1 MAAKKSKFSVYTL
14 SAIGVMTAVS
24 FISNFISIPIG
35 TLTRI
40 HMGNVFCSLSG
51 ILLGPFYGGLA
62 GGLGAFFYDFT
73 NPLYVAEA
81 PITLFNK
88 FFIGFL
94 AGLISHR
101 GGHYGE
107 KASLNFVGALAGNL
121 AYTALFYLKNFISEY
136 FLLHLEMNTIMANL
150 MVRPDHIGSADPADP
165 DRHHASGPHLP
176 QGDPEGRNPQKTVP
190 RTCRRQFCCIGPN
203 RVNETEALEQ

>member
-51 ILLGPFYGGLA
+51 ILRGPFYGGLA

-150 MVRPDHIGSADPADP
+150 MVRLTTSALQIPLTLIVTMLLAP
-165 DRHHASGPHLP
+165 IFLKAIQKAGIHRKLFPEHAGGNS
-176 QGDPEGRNPQKTVP
+176 
-190 RTCRRQFCCIGPN
+190 
-203 RVNETEALEQ
+203 AA

>member
-1 MAAKKSKFSVYTL
+1 MAAKKSKLSVYTL

-51 ILLGPFYGGLA
+51 ILLGPVYGGVA

-88 FFIGFL
+88 FFIGFF
-94 AGLISHR
+94 AGLISHK
-101 GGHYGE
+101 GGH
-107 KASLNFVGALAGNL
+107 
-121 AYTALFYLKNFISEY
+121 
-136 FLLHLEMNTIMANL
+136 
-150 MVRPDHIGSADPADP
+150 
-165 DRHHASGPHLP
+165 
-176 QGDPEGRNPQKTVP
+176 
-190 RTCRRQFCCIGPN
+190 
-203 RVNETEALEQ
+203 

>member
-1 MAAKKSKFSVYTL
+1 MAAKKSKLSVYTL

-51 ILLGPFYGGLA
+51 ILLGPVYGGVA

-88 FFIGFL
+88 FFIGFF
-94 AGLISHR
+94 AGLISHK

-107 KASLNFVGALAGNL
+107 KASLNFVGALVGNL
-121 AYTALFYLKNFISEY
+121 AYTLLFYGKNFISEY
-136 FLLHLEMNTIMANL
+136 FLLRLEMNTIIANML
-150 MVRPDHIGSADPADP
+150 VRLSASAADP
-165 DRHHASGPHLP
+165 DCHHDPGAFLP
-176 QGDPEGRNPQKTVP
+176 QGNPEGRHSQKTVP
-190 RTCRRQFCCIGPN
+190 GAYRGPFRCI
-203 RVNETEALEQ
+203 RLLWD

>member
-107 KASLNFVGALAGNL
+107 KASLNFAGALAGNL
-121 AYTALFYLKNFISEY
+121 VYTALFYLKNFISEY

-150 MVRPDHIGSADPADP
+150 MVRLTTSALQIPLTLIVTMLLAP
-165 DRHHASGPHLP
+165 IFLKAIQKAGIHRKLF
-176 QGDPEGRNPQKTVP
+176 PEHVGGNS
-190 RTCRRQFCCIGPN
+190 
-203 RVNETEALEQ
+203 AA

>member
-121 AYTALFYLKNFISEY
+121 AFTALFYLKNFISEY

-150 MVRPDHIGSADPADP
+150 MVRLTTSALQIPLTLIVTMLLAP
-165 DRHHASGPHLP
+165 IFLKAIQKAGIHRKLFPEHAGGNS
-176 QGDPEGRNPQKTVP
+176 
-190 RTCRRQFCCIGPN
+190 
-203 RVNETEALEQ
+203 AA

>member
-94 AGLISHR
+94 AGLTSHR

-150 MVRPDHIGSADPADP
+150 MVRLTTSALQIPLTLIVTMLLAP
-165 DRHHASGPHLP
+165 IFLKAIQKAGIHRKLF
-176 QGDPEGRNPQKTVP
+176 PEHVGGNS
-190 RTCRRQFCCIGPN
+190 
-203 RVNETEALEQ
+203 AA

>member
-1 MAAKKSKFSVYTL
+1 MAAKKSKLSVYTL

-51 ILLGPFYGGLA
+51 ILLGPVYGGVA

-88 FFIGFL
+88 FFIGFF
-94 AGLISHR
+94 AGLISHK

-107 KASLNFVGALAGNL
+107 KASLNFVGALVGNL
-121 AYTALFYLKNFISEY
+121 AYTLLFYGKNFISEY
-136 FLLHLEMNTIMANL
+136 FLLRLEMNTIIAN
-150 MVRPDHIGSADPADP
+150 MPVRLSASALQIPLTLIVTMILAP
-165 DRHHASGPHLP
+165 FFLKAIQKAGIHRKLF
-176 QGDPEGRNPQKTVP
+176 PEH
-190 RTCRRQFCCIGPN
+190 
-203 RVNETEALEQ
+203 TEGHSAA

>member
-94 AGLISHR
+94 VGLISHR

-107 KASLNFVGALAGNL
+107 KASLNFAGALAGNL

-150 MVRPDHIGSADPADP
+150 MVRLTTSALQIPLTLIVTMLLAP
-165 DRHHASGPHLP
+165 IFLKAIQKAGIHRKLFPEHAGGNS
-176 QGDPEGRNPQKTVP
+176 
-190 RTCRRQFCCIGPN
+190 
-203 RVNETEALEQ
+203 AA

>member
-40 HMGNVFCSLSG
+40 HMGNVFCPLSG
-51 ILLGPFYGGLA
+51 ILLGHSTAVWPAALVHSFMISP
-62 GGLGAFFYDFT
+62 T
-73 NPLYVAEA
+73 RSMWQRA

-150 MVRPDHIGSADPADP
+150 MVRLTTSALQIPLTLIVTMLLASIFLKAIQKAGIHRKLFP
-165 DRHHASGPHLP
+165 EHAGGNS
-176 QGDPEGRNPQKTVP
+176 
-190 RTCRRQFCCIGPN
+190 
-203 RVNETEALEQ
+203 AA

>member
-40 HMGNVFCSLSG
+40 HVGNVFCSLSG

-150 MVRPDHIGSADPADP
+150 MVRLTTSALQIPLTLIVTMLLAP
-165 DRHHASGPHLP
+165 IFLKAIQKAGIHRKLFPEHAGGNS
-176 QGDPEGRNPQKTVP
+176 
-190 RTCRRQFCCIGPN
+190 
-203 RVNETEALEQ
+203 AA

>member
-1 MAAKKSKFSVYTL
+1 
-14 SAIGVMTAVS
+14 MTAVS

-150 MVRPDHIGSADPADP
+150 MVRLTTSALQIPLTLIVTMLLAP
-165 DRHHASGPHLP
+165 IFLKAIQKAGIHRKLF
-176 QGDPEGRNPQKTVP
+176 PEHVGGNS
-190 RTCRRQFCCIGPN
+190 
-203 RVNETEALEQ
+203 AA

>member
-81 PITLFNK
+81 PITL
-88 FFIGFL
+88 
-94 AGLISHR
+94 
-101 GGHYGE
+101 
-107 KASLNFVGALAGNL
+107 NFAGALAGNL

-150 MVRPDHIGSADPADP
+150 MVRLTTSALQIPLTLIVTMLLAP
-165 DRHHASGPHLP
+165 IFLKAIQKAGIHRKLFPEHAGGNS
-176 QGDPEGRNPQKTVP
+176 
-190 RTCRRQFCCIGPN
+190 
-203 RVNETEALEQ
+203 AA

>member
-62 GGLGAFFYDFT
+62 GSLGAFFYDFT

-150 MVRPDHIGSADPADP
+150 MVRLTTSALQIPLTLIVTMLLAP
-165 DRHHASGPHLP
+165 IFLKAIQKAGIHRKLFPEHAGGNS
-176 QGDPEGRNPQKTVP
+176 
-190 RTCRRQFCCIGPN
+190 
-203 RVNETEALEQ
+203 AA

>member
-1 MAAKKSKFSVYTL
+1 MAAKKSKFSDYTL

-150 MVRPDHIGSADPADP
+150 MVRLTTSALQIPLTLIVTMLLAP
-165 DRHHASGPHLP
+165 IFLKAIQKAGIHRKLFPEHAGGNS
-176 QGDPEGRNPQKTVP
+176 
-190 RTCRRQFCCIGPN
+190 
-203 RVNETEALEQ
+203 AA

>member
-1 MAAKKSKFSVYTL
+1 MSSRKSKVSVYTL
-14 SAIGVMTAVS
+14 SAIGVMAAVS

-51 ILLGPFYGGLA
+51 ILLGPVPGGLA

-73 NPLYVAEA
+73 NPLYTAEA

-88 FFIGFL
+88 FFIGFF

-101 GGHYGE
+101 GGHYGD
-107 KASLNFVGALAGNL
+107 KASLNLVGTLAGNI
-121 AYTALFYLKNFISEY
+121 AYTLLFYLKNIINEAFI
-136 FLLHLEMNTIMANL
+136 LRLESGTVIANL
-150 MVRPDHIGSADPADP
+150 LVQLSTSALQIPLTIIVTMVLAPFFLKAMEK
-165 DRHHASGPHLP
+165 SGIHKKLFPHRY
-176 QGDPEGRNPQKTVP
+176 GG
-190 RTCRRQFCCIGPN
+190 
-203 RVNETEALEQ
+203 AAAAH

>member
-150 MVRPDHIGSADPADP
+150 MVRLTTSALQIPLTLIVTMLLAP
-165 DRHHASGPHLP
+165 IFLMAIQKAGIHRKLFPEHAGGNS
-176 QGDPEGRNPQKTVP
+176 
-190 RTCRRQFCCIGPN
+190 
-203 RVNETEALEQ
+203 AA

>member
-40 HMGNVFCSLSG
+40 HMGHVFCSLSG

-150 MVRPDHIGSADPADP
+150 MVRLTTSALQIPLTLIVTMLLAP
-165 DRHHASGPHLP
+165 IFLKAIQKAGIHRKLFPEHAGGNS
-176 QGDPEGRNPQKTVP
+176 
-190 RTCRRQFCCIGPN
+190 
-203 RVNETEALEQ
+203 AA

>member
-1 MAAKKSKFSVYTL
+1 MAAKKSKLSVYTL

-51 ILLGPFYGGLA
+51 ILLGPVYGGVA

-88 FFIGFL
+88 FFIGFF
-94 AGLISHR
+94 AGLISHK
-101 GGHYGE
+101 G
-107 KASLNFVGALAGNL
+107 VGALVGNL
-121 AYTALFYLKNFISEY
+121 AYTLLFYGKNFISEY
-136 FLLHLEMNTIMANL
+136 FLLRLEMNTIIANML
-150 MVRPDHIGSADPADP
+150 VRLSASALQIPLTLIVTMILAP
-165 DRHHASGPHLP
+165 FFLKAIQKAGIHRKLF
-176 QGDPEGRNPQKTVP
+176 PEH
-190 RTCRRQFCCIGPN
+190 
-203 RVNETEALEQ
+203 TEGHSAA

>member
-1 MAAKKSKFSVYTL
+1 MAAKKSKLNVYTL

-24 FISNFISIPIG
+24 FISNFISFPVG
-35 TLTRI
+35 TLTRL

-51 ILLGPFYGGLA
+51 ILLGPVYGGLA

-88 FFIGFL
+88 FFIGFF
-94 AGLISHR
+94 AGLIAHK

-107 KASLNFVGALAGNL
+107 KTSLNFLGALVGNI
-121 AYTALFYLKNFISEY
+121 AYIILYYGKNFISEY
-136 FLLHLEMNTIMANL
+136 FLLRL
-150 MVRPDHIGSADPADP
+150 
-165 DRHHASGPHLP
+165 
-176 QGDPEGRNPQKTVP
+176 
-190 RTCRRQFCCIGPN
+190 
-203 RVNETEALEQ
+203 ETETIIANMIVRLSVSAIQIPLTLVVTIVLAPFFLKAIQKAGIHRKLFPEHNAA